1 MKTKVIGL
9 TGGIGSGKTT
19 VAGYFEK
26 LGVPV
31 YYADDEAKKILY
43 TPEVVSMLKDAFG
56 EGVFTDNVPDRAKIS
71 TLVFTDKEKLAVL
84 NGIIHPKVGEHF
96 TQWVASKSAY
106 SFVIKEAA
114 ILFESGSYT
123 HCDAVI
129 LVTAPLETRIVRVM
143 QRDGVSREKVLQRVQ
158 NQWTDEQKK
167 PFSKYIITNITK
179 EEAEVQALQIFKILN
194 KIEN

>member
-19 VAGYFEK
+19 VAHYFEK
-26 LGVPV
+26 LDVPV
-31 YYADDEAKKILY
+31 YYADDEAKEILY
-43 TPEVVSMLKDAFG
+43 TPEVVSLLRDAFG

-71 TLVFTDKEKLAVL
+71 ALVFADKQKLAVL
-84 NGIIHPKVGEHF
+84 NSIIHPKVKEHF
-96 TQWVASKSAY
+96 TQWVASKNAH

-123 HCDAVI
+123 QCDAVI
-129 LVTAPLETRIVRVM
+129 LVTAPLETRINRVM
-143 QRDGVSREKVLQRVQ
+143 QRDGISREKVLQRIE
-158 NQWTDEQKK
+158 NQWTDDQKK
-167 PFSKYIITNITK
+167 PFSKYIITNINK
-179 EEAEVQALQIFKILN
+179 AEAEVGALQIFKILN

>member
-19 VAGYFEK
+19 VAKYFEA

-43 TPEVVSMLKDAFG
+43 TPEVVAMLKEAFG
-56 EGVFTDNVPDRAKIS
+56 DGIFTDNIPDRAKIS
-71 TLVFTDKEKLAVL
+71 ALVFADKEKLAVL

-96 TQWVASKSAY
+96 ARWVASKSGY
-106 SFVIKEAA
+106 PFVIKEAA
-114 ILFESGSYT
+114 ILFESGSFKQ
-123 HCDAVI
+123 CDAVI
-129 LVTAPLETRIVRVM
+129 LVTAPLETRINRVM
-143 QRDGVSREKVLQRVQ
+143 ERDGVSREKVLQRVQ
-158 NQWTDEQKK
+158 NQWTDEQKM
-167 PFSKYIITNITK
+167 PFSEYIITNIDK
-179 EEAEVQALQIFKILN
+179 DEAGEQAARIFKILN

>member
-19 VAGYFEK
+19 VAHYFEK

-43 TPEVVSMLKDAFG
+43 TPGVVSLLRDAFE
-56 EGVFTDNVPDRAKIS
+56 EGVFTDDVPDRAKIS
-71 TLVFTDKEKLAVL
+71 ALVFADKEKLAVL
-84 NGIIHPKVGEHF
+84 NGIIHPKVKEHF
-96 TQWVASKSAY
+96 EQWVASKSAHF
-106 SFVIKEAA
+106 FVIKEAA
-114 ILFESGSYT
+114 ILFESGS
-123 HCDAVI
+123 HAQCDAVI
-129 LVTAPLETRIVRVM
+129 LVTAPLETRINRVM
-143 QRDGVSREKVLQRVQ
+143 QRDGVSREKVLQRVD

-167 PFSKYIITNITK
+167 PFSKYIITNINK
-179 EEAEVQALQIFKILN
+179 EEAEVEVHRIFKILN

>member
-19 VAGYFEK
+19 VAKYFET

-43 TPEVVSMLKDAFG
+43 TPEVAVLLSEAFG
-56 EGVFTDNVPDRAKIS
+56 SGIFTDNIPDRAKIAA
-71 TLVFTDKEKLAVL
+71 LVFADKEKLAML
-84 NGIIHPKVGEHF
+84 NGIIHPRLGEHF
-96 TQWVASKSAY
+96 AQWVVSKNDY

-114 ILFESGSYT
+114 ILFESGSYKQ
-123 HCDAVI
+123 CDAVI
-129 LVTAPLETRIVRVM
+129 LVTAPLETRINRVM
-143 QRDGVSREKVLQRVQ
+143 ERDGVSRDKVLQRIH
-158 NQWTDEQKK
+158 NQWTDEQKM
-167 PFSKYIITNITK
+167 PFSEYIITNVDR
-179 EEAEVQALQIFKILN
+179 EEARAQAGQIFKILN